1 MLYTWLASLGHRQPR
16 KLRASYALRRF
27 GTGLSAHL
35 QKDIGLND
43 PETFRKRLE
52 CGAQMRGVDR
62 SPVSRSAGWF
72 MRKWRRP

>member
-16 KLRASYALRRF
+16 QLRASYALHRF
-27 GTGLSAHL
+27 GNGLSAHL

-52 CGAQMRGVDR
+52 YGSQLQPVER
-62 SPVSRSAGWF
+62 SPISRSAGWLI
-72 MRKWRRP
+72 RKWRRP